1 MTAKPN
7 PTLEW
12 LHVCDYAFR
21 DEQGKLCMIGLFD
34 TLASLR
40 LPGRLPVFCVAMGL
54 TDGLGSYEVALRVES
69 PTGKFVEMKMPA
81 MSLQHRKAK
90 ARAVIRLSA
99 MPFEEFGPY
108 TFRLVVDGQPV
119 DYPVHVIDHLEAR
132 QQPPSA
138 GAPPYPQG

>member
-1 MTAKPN
+1 MTNKPV
-7 PTLEW
+7 PSLEW

-40 LPGRLPVFCVAMGL
+40 LPGRLPMFCVALGL
-54 TDGLGSYEVALRVES
+54 SDGQGQYEVALRVEAPS
-69 PTGKFVEMKMPA
+69 GKHVELKLPA
-81 MSLQHRKAK
+81 MALQHRKSK

-108 TFRLVVDGQPV
+108 VFRLVVDGQPF
-119 DYPVHVIDHLEAR
+119 DYPVHVIEHLEAR
-132 QQPPSA
+132 QQPPAS
-138 GAPPYPQG
+138 APPYPQG